1 MRLGILLL
9 VAGGSS
15 RMGTQKLLL
24 PWGESTVVGGALEAA
39 LAAGAAQV
47 IIVTGCDAARVE
59 EACRSVCV
67 SRTVQFVFNPDWASG
82 MLSSIR
88 AGLGALDPTLDG
100 FFVALGDMGGGERR
114 CLRVSAPGRDL
125 TGGA

>member
-82 MLSSIR
+82 TR
-88 AGLGALDPTLDG
+88 PFGRG
-100 FFVALGDMGGGERR
+100 
-114 CLRVSAPGRDL
+114 SAPWIPRL
-125 TGGA
+125 TASSWPSGIWEAANGGACV